1 VSFDVL
7 PLQYITSPPSPYTL
21 TIGKIRGLIL
31 RNQIITI
38 LKYYLPGNYITR
50 EQLENH
56 IPDPD
61 EDWKHLLPEEAFAVS
76 LQVSKITAFQLYLC
90 SEFYL

>member
-1 VSFDVL
+1 MSFDVL
-7 PLQYITSPPSPYTL
+7 PVQYKHTYPPPPYTHMPCL
-21 TIGKIRGLIL
+21 AFTIGKIRGLIL

-38 LKYYLPGNYITR
+38 LKYYLPANYITR

-76 LQVSKITAFQLYLC
+76 LQVSKK
-90 SEFYL
+90 